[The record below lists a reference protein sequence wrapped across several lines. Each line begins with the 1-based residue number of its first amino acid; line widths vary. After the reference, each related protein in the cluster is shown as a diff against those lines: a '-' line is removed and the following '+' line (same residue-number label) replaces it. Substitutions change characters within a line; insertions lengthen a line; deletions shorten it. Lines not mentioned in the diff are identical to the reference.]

1 MMIRNRWFVL
11 CAFIVALGGATAAKA
26 TGRAEHVVVVV
37 WDGMRPDFVSATNT
51 PVLWKLSQEGVFF
64 QNHHAVYPSAT
75 NINGTAIAT
84 GVYPQ
89 RSGLI
94 GNREYRPEIDPK
106 NAIASE
112 DPTAVRKADE
122 LTRGKYLAAP
132 TIAELIQQSG
142 RVTVIAGA
150 KDNVLLLDRQ
160 RERETEAAKKSANLY
175 RKSAASV
182 AGAGSLGS
190 FPPPATPN
198 EKQDEWATKGLTEL
212 LWRNSIPAFSLL
224 WLGDPDLSQHAHAPG
239 SPIALQAIRNSD
251 RALGTVLG
259 VLEKNGVRD
268 KTDVF
273 VVSDHGFSTVE
284 VAVDLR
290 DLLKTA
296 GFHAA
301 TEFGDHPAPG
311 DIMIVPNGGTEFF
324 YVEGH
329 DAEVTRKLVEWL
341 QQSDFA
347 GVIFSREKLAGT
359 FPLDAAAIAT
369 KDAPDVVM
377 AFRWKEAKN
386 QFGTPGMIAADW
398 QRMAGSGTHATL
410 SRFDMHNT
418 LIIAGPDFRRGTVDD
433 LPTGNVDLAPTILE
447 ILGIKAPPMDG
458 RVLAEAMI
466 DRPAAGKSRTETLE
480 ASREFPHA
488 SWRQHLKI
496 SRVGQ
501 TIYFDE
507 GNGGLVPK

>member
-1 MMIRNRWFVL
+1 MNGRRKDSRN
-11 CAFIVALGGATAAKA
+11 CSGATA
-26 TGRAEHVVVVV
+26 
-37 WDGMRPDFVSATNT
+37 
-51 PVLWKLSQEGVFF
+51 
-64 QNHHAVYPSAT
+64 
-75 NINGTAIAT
+75 
-84 GVYPQ
+84 
-89 RSGLI
+89 
-94 GNREYRPEIDPK
+94 
-106 NAIASE
+106 
-112 DPTAVRKADE
+112 
-122 LTRGKYLAAP
+122 
-132 TIAELIQQSG
+132 
-142 RVTVIAGA
+142 
-150 KDNVLLLDRQ
+150 
-160 RERETEAAKKSANLY
+160 
-175 RKSAASV
+175 
-182 AGAGSLGS
+182 
-190 FPPPATPN
+190 FPP
-198 EKQDEWATKGLTEL
+198 
-212 LWRNSIPAFSLL
+212 SHLL
-224 WLGDPDLSQHAHAPG
+224 WLSDPDLSQHAHAPG
-239 SPIALQAIRNSD
+239 SPIALEGMKSVD
-251 RALGTVLG
+251 RDLSVVLRS
-259 VLEKNGVRD
+259 LEKAGVRD
-268 KTDVF
+268 QTDIF

-290 DLLKTA
+290 ELLRTA

-301 TEFGDHPAPG
+301 TEFGDNPAAG

-324 YVEGH
+324 YVKDHG
-329 DAEVTRKLVEWL
+329 AEVTRKLVEWL

-347 GVIFSREKLAGT
+347 GVIFSRTTLAGT

-398 QRMAGSGTHATL
+398 QRMAGAGTHATL

-466 DRPAAGKSRTETLE
+466 DRPAAEKSRTETLE

-507 GNGGLVPK
+507 GNGALVPK